1 VTIGTGRGTNDHEP
15 THGADAWGKMGS
27 VAAAEDP
34 DRRQRIIVAASQAL
48 AAAREG
54 DDGNAVD
61 NLIGFV
67 RDSTDEHTEVRELVL
82 LLFSECS
89 TMVTELSEGG
99 ATPVRMQ
106 VFDEEGQEVPID
118 EADPPVRTAV
128 RTLLAE
134 VHGDE
139 DAAAEQVE
147 IALTN
152 AAPDEM
158 ATVVIQALRWTIRL
172 ATACTER
179 DLPVPDWIA
188 EALDS

>member
-1 VTIGTGRGTNDHEP
+1 MGR
-15 THGADAWGKMGS
+15 
-27 VAAAEDP
+27 VASAEQP
-34 DRRQRIIVAASQAL
+34 DRRQRIIVVASQAL
-48 AAAREG
+48 AAAQEG
-54 DDGNAVD
+54 DDGDAVER
-61 NLIGFV
+61 LIEFV
-67 RDSTDEHTEVRELVL
+67 RESRDEHTDVRELVL
-82 LLFSECS
+82 LLFAECS
-89 TMVTELSEGG
+89 AMVTELSEGG

-106 VFDEEGQEVPID
+106 VFDEDGQEVPID

-147 IALTN
+147 IALSS
-152 AAPDEM
+152 AAPEEM

-172 ATACTER
+172 ATACDER

-188 EALDS
+188 EALGQ

>member
-1 VTIGTGRGTNDHEP
+1 MGR
-15 THGADAWGKMGS
+15 

-34 DRRQRIIVAASQAL
+34 DRRQRMIVVASQAL
-48 AAAREG
+48 AAAQQG
-54 DDGNAVD
+54 DDTDAVE
-61 NLIGFV
+61 LLVGFV
-67 RDSTDEHTEVRELVL
+67 RDSPDEHTDVRELVL
-82 LLFSECS
+82 MLFAECS
-89 TMVTELSEGG
+89 QMVTELSEGG

-106 VFDEEGQEVPID
+106 VFDSEGQEVPID

-147 IALTN
+147 IALSS
-152 AAPDEM
+152 AAPDEL

-172 ATACTER
+172 ATACDER
-179 DLPVPDWIA
+179 DLPVPDWIG
-188 EALDS
+188 EALGH

>member
-1 VTIGTGRGTNDHEP
+1 MGR
-15 THGADAWGKMGS
+15 
-27 VAAAEDP
+27 VAAAEQP
-34 DRRQRIIVAASQAL
+34 DRRQRIIVVASQAL
-48 AAAREG
+48 AAAQEG
-54 DDGNAVD
+54 DDGDAVER
-61 NLIGFV
+61 LIDFV
-67 RDSTDEHTEVRELVL
+67 RESHDEHTDVRELVL
-82 LLFSECS
+82 LLFAECS
-89 TMVTELSEGG
+89 RMVTELSEGG

-147 IALTN
+147 IALSS
-152 AAPDEM
+152 AAPEEM

-172 ATACTER
+172 ATACDER
-179 DLPVPDWIA
+179 DLPVPPWIA
-188 EALDS
+188 EALGH

>member
-1 VTIGTGRGTNDHEP
+1 
-15 THGADAWGKMGS
+15 MGI
-27 VAAAEDP
+27 VAAAQDP

-48 AAAREG
+48 AAASEG
-54 DDGNAVD
+54 DDGDAVQR
-61 NLIGFV
+61 LITFV
-67 RDSTDEHTEVRELVL
+67 QDSHDEHTDVRELVL

-89 TMVTELSEGG
+89 RMVTELSEGG

-106 VFDEEGQEVPID
+106 VFDEDGQEVPID

-147 IALTN
+147 IALSS
-152 AAPDEM
+152 AAPEEM

-172 ATACTER
+172 ATACAER
-179 DLPVPDWIA
+179 DLPVPPWIA
-188 EALDS
+188 TALGH

>member
-1 VTIGTGRGTNDHEP
+1 
-15 THGADAWGKMGS
+15 MGG
-27 VAAAEDP
+27 VAAAEEP

-48 AAAREG
+48 AAASEG

-61 NLIGFV
+61 RLINFV
-67 RDSTDEHTEVRELVL
+67 QDSNDEHTDVRELVL

-89 TMVTELSEGG
+89 RMVTELSEGG

-106 VFDEEGQEVPID
+106 VFDEDGQEVPID

-147 IALTN
+147 IALSS
-152 AAPDEM
+152 AAPEEM

-172 ATACTER
+172 ATACRER
-179 DLPVPDWIA
+179 DLPVPEWIST
-188 EALDS
+188 ALHNDGDA

>member
-1 VTIGTGRGTNDHEP
+1 MGR
-15 THGADAWGKMGS
+15 
-27 VAAAEDP
+27 VAAAEQP
-34 DRRQRIIVAASQAL
+34 DRRQRIIVVASQAL
-48 AAAREG
+48 AAAQEG
-54 DDGNAVD
+54 DDGDAVER
-61 NLIGFV
+61 LIEFV
-67 RDSTDEHTEVRELVL
+67 RESRDEHTDVRELVL
-82 LLFSECS
+82 LLFAECS
-89 TMVTELSEGG
+89 RMVTELSEGG

-147 IALTN
+147 IAMSS
-152 AAPDEM
+152 AAPEEM

-172 ATACTER
+172 ATACDER
-179 DLPVPDWIA
+179 DLPVPLWIA
-188 EALDS
+188 EALGH

>member
-1 VTIGTGRGTNDHEP
+1 MGR
-15 THGADAWGKMGS
+15 

-34 DRRQRIIVAASQAL
+34 ERRQRIIVAASQAL
-48 AAAREG
+48 AAANDGEDG
-54 DDGNAVD
+54 DAVER
-61 NLIGFV
+61 LIGFV
-67 RDSTDEHTEVRELVL
+67 QDSDDEHTDVRELVL

-89 TMVTELSEGG
+89 QMVAELSEGG

-134 VHGDE
+134 VHGDQ

-147 IALTN
+147 IALSN
-152 AAPDEM
+152 AAPEEM

-172 ATACTER
+172 ATACQER
-179 DLPVPDWIA
+179 ELPVPDWISD
-188 EALDS
+188 ALGHD

>member
-1 VTIGTGRGTNDHEP
+1 
-15 THGADAWGKMGS
+15 MGW

-34 DRRQRIIVAASQAL
+34 ERRQRIIVAASQAL
-48 AAAREG
+48 AAASEG
-54 DDGNAVD
+54 DDDDAVER
-61 NLIGFV
+61 LIRFV
-67 RDSTDEHTEVRELVL
+67 RDSQDEHTDVRELVL

-89 TMVTELSEGG
+89 RMVAELSEGG

-106 VFDEEGQEVPID
+106 VFDEDGQEVPID

-147 IALTN
+147 IALSS
-152 AAPDEM
+152 AAPEEI

-172 ATACTER
+172 ANACAER
-179 DLPVPDWIA
+179 ELPVPPWIA
-188 EALDS
+188 DALGQP

>member
-1 VTIGTGRGTNDHEP
+1 
-15 THGADAWGKMGS
+15 
-27 VAAAEDP
+27 VASAEDP
-34 DRRQRIIVAASQAL
+34 ERRQRIIVAASKAL

-54 DDGNAVD
+54 DDGGAVD
-61 NLIGFV
+61 RLIGFV
-67 RDSTDEHTEVRELVL
+67 RDSQDEHTDVRELVL

-89 TMVTELSEGG
+89 RMVTELSEGG

-106 VFDEEGQEVPID
+106 VFDEDGKEVPID
-118 EADPPVRTAV
+118 EADPAVRTAV

-147 IALTN
+147 IALSS

-158 ATVVIQALRWTIRL
+158 ATVVFQALRWTIRL
-172 ATACTER
+172 ATACSER
-179 DLPVPDWIA
+179 ELPVPDWITA
-188 EALDS
+188 ALND

>member
-1 VTIGTGRGTNDHEP
+1 MGR
-15 THGADAWGKMGS
+15 
-27 VAAAEDP
+27 VASAEDP

-48 AAAREG
+48 SAAREG
-54 DDGNAVD
+54 DDGDAVEL
-61 NLIGFV
+61 LITFV
-67 RDSTDEHTEVRELVL
+67 RESPDEHTDVRELVL

-89 TMVTELSEGG
+89 RMVAELSEGG

-106 VFDEEGQEVPID
+106 VFDEDGQEVPID

-134 VHGDE
+134 VHGDQ

-147 IALTN
+147 IALSS
-152 AAPDEM
+152 AAPEEM

-172 ATACTER
+172 ANACQER
-179 DLPVPDWIA
+179 ELAVPDWISD
-188 EALDS
+188 ALE

>member
-1 VTIGTGRGTNDHEP
+1 
-15 THGADAWGKMGS
+15 MGI
-27 VAAAEDP
+27 VAAAQDP

-48 AAAREG
+48 AAASEG
-54 DDGNAVD
+54 DDGDAVAR
-61 NLIGFV
+61 LIRFV
-67 RDSTDEHTEVRELVL
+67 QDSHDEHTDVRELVL

-89 TMVTELSEGG
+89 RMVTELSEGG

-106 VFDEEGQEVPID
+106 VFDEDGQEVPID

-128 RTLLAE
+128 RTLLAA

-147 IALTN
+147 IALSS
-152 AAPDEM
+152 AAPEEM

-172 ATACTER
+172 ATACSER
-179 DLPVPDWIA
+179 ELPVPSWIA
-188 EALDS
+188 AALGH

>member
-1 VTIGTGRGTNDHEP
+1 MGR
-15 THGADAWGKMGS
+15 

-34 DRRQRIIVAASQAL
+34 ERRQRIIVAASQAL
-48 AAAREG
+48 AAASEG
-54 DDGNAVD
+54 DDGDAVER
-61 NLIGFV
+61 LIGFV
-67 RDSTDEHTEVRELVL
+67 QDSADEHTDVRELVL

-89 TMVTELSEGG
+89 QMVAELSEGG

-106 VFDEEGQEVPID
+106 VFDEEGEEVPID

-134 VHGDE
+134 VHGDQ

-147 IALTN
+147 IALSN
-152 AAPDEM
+152 AAPEEM

-172 ATACTER
+172 STACQER
-179 DLPVPDWIA
+179 ELPVPDWISD
-188 EALDS
+188 ALGHD

>member
-1 VTIGTGRGTNDHEP
+1 MDV
-15 THGADAWGKMGS
+15 
-27 VAAAEDP
+27 VAAAQDP
-34 DRRQRIIVAASQAL
+34 GRRQRIIVAASQAL
-48 AAAREG
+48 AAASEG
-54 DDGNAVD
+54 DDGDAVER
-61 NLIGFV
+61 LITFV
-67 RDSTDEHTEVRELVL
+67 RDSHDEHTDVRELVL

-89 TMVTELSEGG
+89 RMVTELSEGG

-128 RTLLAE
+128 RTLLAA

-152 AAPDEM
+152 AAPEEM

-172 ATACTER
+172 ATACEER
-179 DLPVPDWIA
+179 SLPVPGWIA
-188 EALDS
+188 DALNQ

>member
-1 VTIGTGRGTNDHEP
+1 MGR
-15 THGADAWGKMGS
+15 

-34 DRRQRIIVAASQAL
+34 ERRQRIIVAASHAL
-48 AAAREG
+48 AAASAGEDG
-54 DDGNAVD
+54 DAVER
-61 NLIGFV
+61 LIGFV
-67 RDSTDEHTEVRELVL
+67 QDSADEHTDVRELVL

-89 TMVTELSEGG
+89 QMVAELSEGG

-106 VFDEEGQEVPID
+106 VFDEEGEEVPID

-134 VHGDE
+134 VHGDQ

-147 IALTN
+147 IALSN
-152 AAPDEM
+152 AAPEEM

-172 ATACTER
+172 ATACDER
-179 DLPVPDWIA
+179 ELPVPDWISD
-188 EALDS
+188 ALGAD

>member
-1 VTIGTGRGTNDHEP
+1 MGR
-15 THGADAWGKMGS
+15 
-27 VAAAEDP
+27 VASAEQP
-34 DRRQRIIVAASQAL
+34 DRRQRIIVVASQAL
-48 AAAREG
+48 AAAQEG
-54 DDGNAVD
+54 DDGDAVER
-61 NLIGFV
+61 LIEFV
-67 RDSTDEHTEVRELVL
+67 RESRDEHTDVRELVL
-82 LLFSECS
+82 LLFAECS
-89 TMVTELSEGG
+89 AMVTELSEGG

-106 VFDEEGQEVPID
+106 VFDEDGQEVPID

-147 IALTN
+147 IALSS
-152 AAPDEM
+152 AAPEEM

-172 ATACTER
+172 ATACDDR

-188 EALDS
+188 EALGQ

>member
-1 VTIGTGRGTNDHEP
+1 MGR
-15 THGADAWGKMGS
+15 

-34 DRRQRIIVAASQAL
+34 ERRQRIIVAASQAL
-48 AAAREG
+48 AAASEG
-54 DDGNAVD
+54 DDGDAVER
-61 NLIGFV
+61 LIGFV
-67 RDSTDEHTEVRELVL
+67 QDSADEHTDVRELVL

-89 TMVTELSEGG
+89 QMVAELSEGG

-106 VFDEEGQEVPID
+106 VFDEEGEEVPID

-134 VHGDE
+134 VHGDQ

-147 IALTN
+147 IALSN
-152 AAPDEM
+152 AAPEEM

-172 ATACTER
+172 ATACQER
-179 DLPVPDWIA
+179 ELPVPDWISD
-188 EALDS
+188 ALGHD

>member
-1 VTIGTGRGTNDHEP
+1 MGLVASAEEP
-15 THGADAWGKMGS
+15 
-27 VAAAEDP
+27 E
-34 DRRQRIIVAASQAL
+34 RRQRIINAASRAL
-48 AAAREG
+48 AAARAG
-54 DDGNAVD
+54 DDGDAVER
-61 NLIGFV
+61 LIGFV
-67 RDSTDEHTEVRELVL
+67 RDSNDEHTDVRELVL

-89 TMVTELSEGG
+89 RMVAELSEGG

-106 VFDEEGQEVPID
+106 VFDVDGQEVPID

-147 IALTN
+147 IALSS
-152 AAPDEM
+152 AAPDEI

-172 ATACTER
+172 ANTCRER
-179 DLPVPDWIA
+179 ELPIPDWIT
-188 EALDS
+188 EALDE

>member
-1 VTIGTGRGTNDHEP
+1 MGR
-15 THGADAWGKMGS
+15 
-27 VAAAEDP
+27 VAAEDP

-48 AAAREG
+48 AAASEG
-54 DDGNAVD
+54 DDEDAVD
-61 NLIGFV
+61 QLINFV
-67 RDSTDEHTEVRELVL
+67 QDSQDEHTDVRELVL

-89 TMVTELSEGG
+89 RMVAELSEGG

-106 VFDEEGQEVPID
+106 VFDEDGQEVPID

-147 IALTN
+147 IALSS
-152 AAPDEM
+152 AAPEEI

-172 ATACTER
+172 ANACAER
-179 DLPVPDWIA
+179 ELPVPSWIA
-188 EALDS
+188 EALGQ

>member
-1 VTIGTGRGTNDHEP
+1 
-15 THGADAWGKMGS
+15 MGL
-27 VAAAEDP
+27 VASAEEP
-34 DRRQRIIVAASQAL
+34 DRRQRIIVAASKAL

-54 DDGNAVD
+54 DDGDAVQR
-61 NLIGFV
+61 LIGFV
-67 RDSTDEHTEVRELVL
+67 RDSDDEHTDVRELVL

-89 TMVTELSEGG
+89 RMVAELSEGG

-106 VFDEEGQEVPID
+106 VFDEDGQEVPID

-147 IALTN
+147 IALSS

-172 ATACTER
+172 ANACRER
-179 DLPVPDWIA
+179 ELPIPEWITDALA
-188 EALDS
+188 E

>member
-1 VTIGTGRGTNDHEP
+1 MGR
-15 THGADAWGKMGS
+15 
-27 VAAAEDP
+27 VAAAQDP

-48 AAAREG
+48 AAASDG
-54 DDGNAVD
+54 DDGDAVER
-61 NLIGFV
+61 LINFV
-67 RDSTDEHTEVRELVL
+67 RESQDEHTDVRELVL

-89 TMVTELSEGG
+89 RMVAELSEGG

-106 VFDEEGQEVPID
+106 VFDEDGQEVPID

-147 IALTN
+147 IALSS
-152 AAPDEM
+152 AAPEEM

-172 ATACTER
+172 ANTCRER
-179 DLPVPDWIA
+179 DLPVPDWITA
-188 EALDS
+188 AIHHD

>member
-1 VTIGTGRGTNDHEP
+1 
-15 THGADAWGKMGS
+15 
-27 VAAAEDP
+27 VASAEQP
-34 DRRQRIIVAASQAL
+34 DRRQRIIVVASQAL
-48 AAAREG
+48 AAAQEG
-54 DDGNAVD
+54 DDGDAVER
-61 NLIGFV
+61 LIQFV
-67 RDSTDEHTEVRELVL
+67 RESRDEHTDVRELVL
-82 LLFSECS
+82 LLFAECS
-89 TMVTELSEGG
+89 RMVTELSEGG

-106 VFDEEGQEVPID
+106 VFDEDGQEVPID

-147 IALTN
+147 IALSS
-152 AAPDEM
+152 AAPEEM

-172 ATACTER
+172 ATACAER

-188 EALDS
+188 EALGH

>member
-1 VTIGTGRGTNDHEP
+1 MGR
-15 THGADAWGKMGS
+15 

-34 DRRQRIIVAASQAL
+34 DRRQRIILAASQAL
-48 AAAREG
+48 AAASDG
-54 DDGNAVD
+54 DDGDAVER
-61 NLIGFV
+61 LINFV
-67 RDSTDEHTEVRELVL
+67 RESQDEHTDVRELVL

-89 TMVTELSEGG
+89 RMVAELSEGG

-106 VFDEEGQEVPID
+106 VFDEDGQEVPID

-147 IALTN
+147 IALSS
-152 AAPDEM
+152 AAPEEM

-172 ATACTER
+172 ANTCRER
-179 DLPVPDWIA
+179 DLPVPEWITSA
-188 EALDS
+188 IDHD

>member
-1 VTIGTGRGTNDHEP
+1 MGR
-15 THGADAWGKMGS
+15 
-27 VAAAEDP
+27 VASAEQP
-34 DRRQRIIVAASQAL
+34 DRRQRIIVVASQAL
-48 AAAREG
+48 AAAQEG
-54 DDGNAVD
+54 DDGDAVER
-61 NLIGFV
+61 LIEFV
-67 RDSTDEHTEVRELVL
+67 RESRDEHTDVRELVL
-82 LLFSECS
+82 LLFGECS
-89 TMVTELSEGG
+89 RMVTELSEGG

-106 VFDEEGQEVPID
+106 VFDEDGQEVPID

-147 IALTN
+147 IALSS
-152 AAPDEM
+152 AAPEEM

-172 ATACTER
+172 ATACDER

-188 EALDS
+188 EALGH

>member
-1 VTIGTGRGTNDHEP
+1 MGR
-15 THGADAWGKMGS
+15 

-34 DRRQRIIVAASQAL
+34 ERRQRIIVAASQAL
-48 AAAREG
+48 AAASDG
-54 DDGNAVD
+54 DDGDAVER
-61 NLIGFV
+61 LIGFV
-67 RDSTDEHTEVRELVL
+67 QDSADEHTDVRELVL

-89 TMVTELSEGG
+89 QMVAELSEGG

-106 VFDEEGQEVPID
+106 VFDEEGEEVPID

-134 VHGDE
+134 VHGDQ

-147 IALTN
+147 IALSN
-152 AAPDEM
+152 AAPEEM

-172 ATACTER
+172 ATACQER
-179 DLPVPDWIA
+179 KLPVPDWISD
-188 EALDS
+188 ALGHD

>member
-1 VTIGTGRGTNDHEP
+1 MGR
-15 THGADAWGKMGS
+15 
-27 VAAAEDP
+27 VASAEQP
-34 DRRQRIIVAASQAL
+34 DRRQRIIVVASQAL
-48 AAAREG
+48 AAAQEG
-54 DDGNAVD
+54 DDGDAVER
-61 NLIGFV
+61 LIEFV
-67 RDSTDEHTEVRELVL
+67 RESRDEHTDVRELVL
-82 LLFSECS
+82 LLFAECS
-89 TMVTELSEGG
+89 SMVTELSEGG

-147 IALTN
+147 IALSS
-152 AAPDEM
+152 AAPAEM

-172 ATACTER
+172 ATACDER
-179 DLPVPDWIA
+179 DLPVPGWVA
-188 EALDS
+188 AALGH